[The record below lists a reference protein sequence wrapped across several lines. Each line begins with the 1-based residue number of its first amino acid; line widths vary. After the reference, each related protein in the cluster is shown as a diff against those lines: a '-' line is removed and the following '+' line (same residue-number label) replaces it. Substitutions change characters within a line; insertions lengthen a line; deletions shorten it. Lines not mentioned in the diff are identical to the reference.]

1 MCLGIPAQIVRIDD
15 AERMLATVEV
25 GGVRRQVNI
34 ICIVDADH
42 PPASCV
48 GDWVLLHVGF
58 AMSRIDEA
66 QAAETLR
73 ILVELGEAQAEL
85 DAMRPT
91 GDD

>member
-15 AERMLATVEV
+15 ADRMLATVEV

-42 PPASCV
+42 PPDSCV

-66 QAAETLR
+66 EAAETLR
-73 ILVELGEAQAEL
+73 VLTELGEAQAEL
-85 DAMRPT
+85 SAMES
-91 GDD
+91 GDE